1 MKMFGLAATAVLLA
15 HAVPALAQGNSR
27 QLNLPA
33 VITQPGAYELNRDA
47 FVTGTMPAI
56 RVMASGVTIN
66 LNGNQILGQGN
77 NTGIGIEVVDVAGVT
92 IRNGILA
99 NLGIAIRVAG
109 SSGVTIEGMNIR
121 GRNLAVSAPP
131 PEVAIM
137 IAQSTG
143 VRVMNNNISNVGLG
157 IFVRGGR
164 SRGNYIANNNISG
177 GTNGLFAI
185 CYNPT
190 DTDPLSPR
198 YDLIMNNQLMGFN
211 VGIQFAATSGTN
223 VTRGNA
229 IFYRSAAIELNGT
242 NSTDENNAKVQ
253 IP

>member
-1 MKMFGLAATAVLLA
+1 MEMFGLAATAVLLA

-47 FVTGTMPAI
+47 FVTGTTPAI
-56 RVMASGVTIN
+56 RVMA
-66 LNGNQILGQGN
+66 
-77 NTGIGIEVVDVAGVT
+77 
-92 IRNGILA
+92 
-99 NLGIAIRVAG
+99 
-109 SSGVTIEGMNIR
+109 SGVTIEGMNIR

-143 VRVMNNNISNVGLG
+143 VRVMNNNISNVGLC

-164 SRGNYIANNNISG
+164 SRGYYIVNNNISG

-211 VGIQFAATSGTN
+211 VGIQFAATAGTN
-223 VTRGNA
+223 VTRGNV
-229 IFYRSAAIELNGT
+229 IFYRNAALELNGT